1 MKKKNKIRERKAWIA
16 DVLIH
21 ILFILV
27 CILTLYP
34 FWHVIMGSFMQYEEY
49 YAKSLFL
56 WVSNPTLDAYEIV
69 FKNGKFLT
77 AMFNT
82 IGITLTGTVWSLFF
96 TALAAYGMSKQF
108 PGRKAVMVLIVMTM
122 FFNGG
127 IIPQYI
133 MYRQIK
139 LLNNYLV
146 FVLPATINTYNF
158 VILRTNFQNFPQEM
172 EEAAR
177 IDGCS
182 DFKIFLRIV
191 LPLTVP
197 MLITISLFYA
207 VAYWNTFFKSVFFI
221 TKDNMRT
228 LQDYLYRIINAQD
241 AEDLGMYVSNTVSM
255 ETVRMAN
262 IVMSILPIIIAYPL
276 LQKYFVKGAMVGAV
290 KG

>member
-1 MKKKNKIRERKAWIA
+1 MKSRNKIREKNAWIA
-16 DVLIH
+16 DVAIH
-21 ILFILV
+21 VIFVLV
-27 CILTLYP
+27 CIVTLYP

-56 WVSNPTLDAYEIV
+56 WVNHPTLDAYAIV
-69 FKNGKFLT
+69 FKNGKFIPALL
-77 AMFNT
+77 NT
-82 IGITLTGTVWSLFF
+82 IGITLVGTVWSLFF
-96 TALAAYGMSKQF
+96 TALAAYGMSKEF
-108 PGRKAVMVLIVMTM
+108 PGRRLVMVLIVMTM
-122 FFNGG
+122 FFDGG

-133 MYRQIK
+133 MYRQIR

-146 FVLPATINTYNF
+146 YLLPATINTYNF
-158 VILRTNFQNFPQEM
+158 VILRTNFRNFPQEV

-182 DFKIFLRIV
+182 DFKIFLKIV

-262 IVMSILPIIIAYPL
+262 IVMAILPIIIVYPV

>member
-1 MKKKNKIRERKAWIA
+1 MKTKNKIREKNTWIA
-16 DVLIH
+16 DALIH
-21 ILFILV
+21 LLFIVV

-34 FWHVIMGSFMQYEEY
+34 FWHVIMGSFMQYDEY

-69 FKNGKFLT
+69 FKNGKFVP
-77 AMFNT
+77 AMCNT
-82 IGITLTGTVWSLFF
+82 IGITLIGTVWSLFF
-96 TALAAYGMSKQF
+96 TSLAAYGMSKQF
-108 PGRKAVMVLIVMTM
+108 PGRRVMMVLIVMTM

-158 VILRTNFQNFPQEM
+158 VILRTNFQNFPQEI

-262 IVMSILPIIIAYPL
+262 IVMSILPIIIAYPIM
-276 LQKYFVKGAMVGAV
+276 QKYFVKGAMVGAV